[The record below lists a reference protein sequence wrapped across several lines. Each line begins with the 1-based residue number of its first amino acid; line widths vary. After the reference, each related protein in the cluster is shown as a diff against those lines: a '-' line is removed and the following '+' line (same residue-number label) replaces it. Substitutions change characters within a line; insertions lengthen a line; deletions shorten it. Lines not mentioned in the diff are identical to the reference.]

1 MVHRSTEL
9 PDFEEFSEAYDNYF
23 TELLPKF
30 RNNGEKPEERVIK
43 LGEAVWDKLFE
54 VYGVKPVFERKR

>member
-1 MVHRSTEL
+1 MTLQKWCIVQ
-9 PDFEEFSEAYDNYF
+9 
-23 TELLPKF
+23 